1 MIIFCEILR
10 ILDFGLF
17 VFTSP
22 CLVLLIIFLVS
33 LIRDIF
39 FGQFSFQENEKL
51 ETLIDKKE
59 DELIKISEENETL
72 KDEIKLLKNNDE
84 YVEHVARENLG
95 LVKEGEEYIDEEPD

>member
-1 MIIFCEILR
+1 MSTAKKFFRYLA
-10 ILDFGLF
+10 
-17 VFTSP
+17 
-22 CLVLLIIFLVS
+22 LVLLIVILIS

-51 ETLIDKKE
+51 ETLIEKKE
-59 DELIKISEENETL
+59 DELVKISEENETL

-95 LVKEGEEYIDEEPD
+95 LIKEGEEYINEEPD

>member
-1 MIIFCEILR
+1 MSTVKKFFRYLALI
-10 ILDFGLF
+10 
-17 VFTSP
+17 
-22 CLVLLIIFLVS
+22 LLIIFLIS
-33 LIRDIF
+33 LIKDIF

-95 LVKEGEEYIDEEPD
+95 LIKEGEEYIDEEPD

>member
-1 MIIFCEILR
+1 MSTVKKFFRYLA
-10 ILDFGLF
+10 
-17 VFTSP
+17 
-22 CLVLLIIFLVS
+22 LVLLIVFLVS

-59 DELIKISEENETL
+59 DELVKISEENETL

-95 LVKEGEEYIDEEPD
+95 LIKEGEEYIDEEPD

>member
-1 MIIFCEILR
+1 MSTAKKFFRYLA
-10 ILDFGLF
+10 
-17 VFTSP
+17 
-22 CLVLLIIFLVS
+22 LVLLIVILIS

-51 ETLIDKKE
+51 ENLIDKKE

-95 LVKEGEEYIDEEPD
+95 LIKEGEEYIDEEPD

>member
-1 MIIFCEILR
+1 MSTVKKFFRYLA
-10 ILDFGLF
+10 
-17 VFTSP
+17 
-22 CLVLLIIFLVS
+22 LVLLIIILIS

-51 ETLIDKKE
+51 ETLIDKKG

-95 LVKEGEEYIDEEPD
+95 LIKEGEEYIDEEPD

>member
-1 MIIFCEILR
+1 MSTVKKFFRYLA
-10 ILDFGLF
+10 
-17 VFTSP
+17 
-22 CLVLLIIFLVS
+22 LVLLIVILIS
-33 LIRDIF
+33 LIRDVF

-59 DELIKISEENETL
+59 DELVKISEENETL

-95 LVKEGEEYIDEEPD
+95 LIKEGEEYIDEEPD

>member
-1 MIIFCEILR
+1 MSTVKKFFRYLA
-10 ILDFGLF
+10 
-17 VFTSP
+17 
-22 CLVLLIIFLVS
+22 LVLLIVIFIS

-59 DELIKISEENETL
+59 DELVKISEENETL

-95 LVKEGEEYIDEEPD
+95 LIKEGEEYIDEEPD

>member
-1 MIIFCEILR
+1 MSNAKKIFRYL
-10 ILDFGLF
+10 
-17 VFTSP
+17 V
-22 CLVLLIIFLVS
+22 LVLLIIILIN

-51 ETLIDKKE
+51 ENLIDKKE
-59 DELIKISEENETL
+59 DKLVKISEENETL

-95 LVKEGEEYIDEEPD
+95 LIKEGEEYIDEEPD

>member
-1 MIIFCEILR
+1 MSTVKKFFRYLA
-10 ILDFGLF
+10 
-17 VFTSP
+17 
-22 CLVLLIIFLVS
+22 LVLLIVILIS

-59 DELIKISEENETL
+59 DELVKISEENETL

-95 LVKEGEEYIDEEPD
+95 LIKEGEEYICLLYTSDAADE

>member
-1 MIIFCEILR
+1 MSTVKKFFRYL
-10 ILDFGLF
+10 
-17 VFTSP
+17 V
-22 CLVLLIIFLVS
+22 LVLLIIFLIS

-51 ETLIDKKE
+51 ENLIDKKE

-95 LVKEGEEYIDEEPD
+95 LIKEGEEYIDEEPD

>member
-1 MIIFCEILR
+1 MSTLKKFFRYLA
-10 ILDFGLF
+10 
-17 VFTSP
+17 
-22 CLVLLIIFLVS
+22 LVLLIIILIS

-59 DELIKISEENETL
+59 DELVKISEENETL

-95 LVKEGEEYIDEEPD
+95 LIKDGEEYIDEEPD

>member
-1 MIIFCEILR
+1 MSTVKKFFRYLA
-10 ILDFGLF
+10 
-17 VFTSP
+17 
-22 CLVLLIIFLVS
+22 LVLLIIFLVS

-59 DELIKISEENETL
+59 DELVKISEENETL

-95 LVKEGEEYIDEEPD
+95 LIKDGEEYIDEEPD

>member
-1 MIIFCEILR
+1 M
-10 ILDFGLF
+10 
-17 VFTSP
+17 
-22 CLVLLIIFLVS
+22 LLIVILIS

-59 DELIKISEENETL
+59 DELVKISEENETL

-95 LVKEGEEYIDEEPD
+95 LIKEGEEYIDEEPD

>member
-1 MIIFCEILR
+1 MSTIKKLLR
-10 ILDFGLF
+10 YLA
-17 VFTSP
+17 
-22 CLVLLIIFLVS
+22 LVLLIIFLIS

-95 LVKEGEEYIDEEPD
+95 LIKEGEEYIDEEPD

>member
-1 MIIFCEILR
+1 MSTVKKFFRYLA
-10 ILDFGLF
+10 
-17 VFTSP
+17 
-22 CLVLLIIFLVS
+22 LVLLIVILIS

-95 LVKEGEEYIDEEPD
+95 LIKEGEDYIDEEPD

>member
-1 MIIFCEILR
+1 MSTVKKFFRYLA
-10 ILDFGLF
+10 
-17 VFTSP
+17 
-22 CLVLLIIFLVS
+22 LVLLLVILIS

-59 DELIKISEENETL
+59 DELVKISEENETL

-95 LVKEGEEYIDEEPD
+95 LIKEGEEYIDEEPD

>member
-1 MIIFCEILR
+1 MSTVKKFFRYLA
-10 ILDFGLF
+10 
-17 VFTSP
+17 
-22 CLVLLIIFLVS
+22 LVLLIIFLAS

-95 LVKEGEEYIDEEPD
+95 LIKEGEEYIDEEPD

>member
-1 MIIFCEILR
+1 MSTAKKFFRYLA
-10 ILDFGLF
+10 
-17 VFTSP
+17 
-22 CLVLLIIFLVS
+22 LVLLIIILIS

-59 DELIKISEENETL
+59 DELIKISEENEAL

-95 LVKEGEEYIDEEPD
+95 LIKEDEEYIDEEPD

>member
-1 MIIFCEILR
+1 MSTVKKFFRYLA
-10 ILDFGLF
+10 
-17 VFTSP
+17 
-22 CLVLLIIFLVS
+22 LVLLIIFLIS

-51 ETLIDKKE
+51 ENLIDKKE

-95 LVKEGEEYIDEEPD
+95 LIKEGEEYIDEEPD

>member
-1 MIIFCEILR
+1 MSTVKKFFRYLA
-10 ILDFGLF
+10 
-17 VFTSP
+17 
-22 CLVLLIIFLVS
+22 LVLLIVILLS

-59 DELIKISEENETL
+59 DELVKISEENETL

-95 LVKEGEEYIDEEPD
+95 LIKEGEEYIDEEPD

>member
-1 MIIFCEILR
+1 MSTLKKFFRYLA
-10 ILDFGLF
+10 
-17 VFTSP
+17 
-22 CLVLLIIFLVS
+22 LVLLIVILLS
-33 LIRDIF
+33 LMRDIF

-51 ETLIDKKE
+51 ENLIDKKE

-95 LVKEGEEYIDEEPD
+95 LIKEGEEYIDEEPD

>member
-1 MIIFCEILR
+1 MSNAKKIFRYL
-10 ILDFGLF
+10 
-17 VFTSP
+17 V
-22 CLVLLIIFLVS
+22 LVLLIIILIS

-39 FGQFSFQENEKL
+39 FGQFSFHENEKL

-59 DELIKISEENETL
+59 DELVKISVENETL

-95 LVKEGEEYIDEEPD
+95 LIKEGEEYIDEEPD

>member
-1 MIIFCEILR
+1 MSTLKKFFRYLA
-10 ILDFGLF
+10 
-17 VFTSP
+17 
-22 CLVLLIIFLVS
+22 LVLLIIILIS

>member
-1 MIIFCEILR
+1 MSTVKKFFRYLA
-10 ILDFGLF
+10 
-17 VFTSP
+17 
-22 CLVLLIIFLVS
+22 LVLLIIFLIS

-59 DELIKISEENETL
+59 DELVKISEENETL

-95 LVKEGEEYIDEEPD
+95 LIKEGEEYIDEEPD

>member
-1 MIIFCEILR
+1 MSTVKKFFRYLA
-10 ILDFGLF
+10 
-17 VFTSP
+17 
-22 CLVLLIIFLVS
+22 LVLLIVILIS

-59 DELIKISEENETL
+59 DELVKIYEENETL

-95 LVKEGEEYIDEEPD
+95 LIKEGEEYIDEEPD

>member
-1 MIIFCEILR
+1 MSTAKKFFRYLA
-10 ILDFGLF
+10 
-17 VFTSP
+17 
-22 CLVLLIIFLVS
+22 LVLLIVILIS

-59 DELIKISEENETL
+59 DELVKISEENETL

-84 YVEHVARENLG
+84 YVEHVARENFG
-95 LVKEGEEYIDEEPD
+95 LIKEGEEYIDEEPD

>member
-1 MIIFCEILR
+1 MSTAKKIFRYLA
-10 ILDFGLF
+10 
-17 VFTSP
+17 
-22 CLVLLIIFLVS
+22 LVLLIIILIS

-59 DELIKISEENETL
+59 DELIKISEENEAL

-95 LVKEGEEYIDEEPD
+95 LIKEGEEYIDEEPD

>member
-1 MIIFCEILR
+1 MSTVKKFFRYLA
-10 ILDFGLF
+10 
-17 VFTSP
+17 
-22 CLVLLIIFLVS
+22 LVLLIVILIS

-39 FGQFSFQENEKL
+39 FGQFSFRENEKL

-59 DELIKISEENETL
+59 DELVKISEENETL

-95 LVKEGEEYIDEEPD
+95 LIKEGEEYIDEEPD